1 MSYARIDDN
10 DKKMNFDNNSLI
22 QNISA
27 EDNVKKWGESIER
40 SNQCLLCRTYLNLRN
55 LIKFRRQTAEQL
67 PRYNGESDVFVTITT
82 APNASQ
88 STISYNRFYTTVWSL
103 NHLLFKA
110 NLNVFRRKTTWRTE
124 LGERSPTFISMKCTI
139 LGCVRWICTPLWREI
154 RVQATSWNFNLIEL
168 TFFI

>member
-10 DKKMNFDNNSLI
+10 DKKINFDNNSLI

-27 EDNVKKWGESIER
+27 EDNVKKLGERIER
-40 SNQCLLCRTYLNLRN
+40 SNQCFLCRTYLNLRN

-88 STISYNRFYTTVWSL
+88 STISYNRFYTTV
-103 NHLLFKA
+103 
-110 NLNVFRRKTTWRTE
+110 
-124 LGERSPTFISMKCTI
+124 
-139 LGCVRWICTPLWREI
+139 
-154 RVQATSWNFNLIEL
+154 
-168 TFFI
+168 